1 MSFFDDAQAFMK
13 QKKSSEQAVSEER
26 SDDFLMT
33 EKSKEAFA
41 NELRSLYENAT
52 WPEIYR
58 AIDWV
63 MEICEKP
70 YDKKVV
76 LAKIRIKLED

>member
-1 MSFFDDAQAFMK
+1 MSFFDDAQIFIK
-13 QKKSSEQAVSEER
+13 QKNIQNVDV

-33 EKSKEAFA
+33 EKSKEQFA
-41 NELRSLYENAT
+41 QELRSLYENAT

-63 MEICEKP
+63 MEVCEKP
-70 YDKKVV
+70 YEKKQI
-76 LAKIRIKLED
+76 LEKIRIKLED

>member
-13 QKKSSEQAVSEER
+13 QKESQNPTKVNESN
-26 SDDFLMT
+26 DFLLT
-33 EKSKEAFA
+33 EQSKEQFA

-52 WPEIYR
+52 WPEIYK

-63 MEICEKP
+63 KEQCEKP
-70 YDKKVV
+70 YDKKVI
-76 LAKIRIKLED
+76 LTKIRIKLED

>member
-13 QKKSSEQAVSEER
+13 QKESQKPIKTNESN
-26 SDDFLMT
+26 DFLLT
-33 EKSKEAFA
+33 EESKEQFA

-52 WPEIYR
+52 WPEIYK

-63 MEICEKP
+63 MEQCEKP
-70 YDKKVV
+70 YDKKVI

>member
-1 MSFFDDAQAFMK
+1 MSFFDDAQAFIK
-13 QKKSSEQAVSEER
+13 QKNNQSLPESN
-26 SDDFLMT
+26 DFLMT
-33 EKSKEAFA
+33 EKSKEQFA

-70 YDKKVV
+70 YDKK
-76 LAKIRIKLED
+76 LTLEKIRIKLED